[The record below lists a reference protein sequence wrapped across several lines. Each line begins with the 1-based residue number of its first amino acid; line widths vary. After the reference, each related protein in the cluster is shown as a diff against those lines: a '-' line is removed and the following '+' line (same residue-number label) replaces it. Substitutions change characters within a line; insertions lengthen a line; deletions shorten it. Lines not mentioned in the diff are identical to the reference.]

1 MTHGADGLEP
11 SSPRLVLVSR
21 CSLLKRLGVPGIRPY
36 SGRVVFAPQFIC
48 SPALQLPG
56 PILRATGPFQAS
68 SLPFGRAVLLWL
80 KQG

>member
-21 CSLLKRLGVPGIRPY
+21 GLLKSLGVPGIRPY
-36 SGRVVFAPQFIC
+36 SGRVVYAPQFIC

-68 SLPFGRAVLLWL
+68 SLPFGRAALLWL